1 MYCGHRQ
8 STRQRAKTKRTSK
21 GFTLLEVLI
30 AMAIL
35 AVAGVAVMKV
45 SAEHTSS
52 LIMLKDITYSSWVA
66 ENRMVEIQL
75 EGKFPPDNNKKGKT
89 EMAGR
94 EWFWKQVVE
103 KVADKSLRKVTVEVR
118 YKEDD
123 KEPMYQLTTFLG
135 GESK

>member
-1 MYCGHRQ
+1 MKPINFARH
-8 STRQRAKTKRTSK
+8 K

-35 AVAGVAVMKV
+35 AMAGVAVMKAG
-45 SAEHTSS
+45 SQHMTG
-52 LIMLKDITYSSWVA
+52 LIMLKDVTYSSWVA

-75 EGKFPPDNNKKGKT
+75 EGKFPPANNKKGKM

-94 EWFWKQVVE
+94 EWFWKQSVE
-103 KVADKSLRKVTVEVR
+103 KVTDKSMRQVTVEVR

-123 KEPMYQLTTFLG
+123 KEPMYQLTTYMG
-135 GESK
+135 DNK

>member
-1 MYCGHRQ
+1 MFHRK
-8 STRQRAKTKRTSK
+8 RQK

-35 AVAGVAVMKV
+35 AVAGVAILKAS
-45 SAEHTSS
+45 SAHTSG
-52 LIMLKDITYSSWVA
+52 LIELKDVTYSSWVA
-66 ENRMVEIQL
+66 ENRLVEIQL
-75 EGKFPPDNNKKGKT
+75 ENKFPPDNNKKGKV

-103 KVADKSLRKVTVEVR
+103 TVADKSIRKVTVEVR
-118 YKEDD
+118 YLEDD

-135 GESK
+135 GEVK

>member
-1 MYCGHRQ
+1 MI
-8 STRQRAKTKRTSK
+8 KTKRQK

-35 AVAGVAVMKV
+35 AVAGVAVMKA
-45 SAEHTSS
+45 SSEHTNS
-52 LIMLKDITYSSWVA
+52 LIILKDVTYSSWVA

-75 EGKFPPDNNKKGKT
+75 EGKFPPDNNKKGKV

-123 KEPMYQLTTFLG
+123 KEPMYLLTTFLG
-135 GESK
+135 GDPK